1 MTLKV
6 KSALLGGNVG
16 EVDVVGADGAE
27 ASQDL
32 SERRDDEV
40 LPAAVNTASIVRKRR
55 RYKVNPKLGPES

>member
-1 MTLKV
+1 M
-6 KSALLGGNVG
+6 
-16 EVDVVGADGAE
+16 DVVGADGAE
-27 ASQDL
+27 AGQDL